1 MVLMKKIVLS
11 ILFVLVLCGSSN
23 AEVDH
28 IKDILTVDKNQLTKL
43 NGEQIKEKVTDKN
56 FFGFWID
63 VQNNYEWDEIYY
75 KNGDHLYNDKNI
87 ADPTDTYSSK
97 GKWKVENDKICYL
110 YQGEKE
116 FECASLYEKVEG
128 GDTNYYWESSE
139 TGAIYAKTIRVID
152 LITIVETNTLKLKA
166 LNECGG
172 CNLQGV
178 DLLGA
183 DLGGAE
189 LWAAN
194 LRGANLRGANLSGA
208 NLLGAFL
215 NADLR
220 EADLTEANLKIADLS
235 GANLSGAN
243 LRGANLAAA
252 KLRKADLREADLTEA
267 DLTEADLSGANLRGA
282 NLRGANLKNAI
293 LNRATLCN
301 TITPWGTD
309 DSRC

>member
-128 GDTNYYWESSE
+128 GDTNYYWENSE

-194 LRGANLRGANLSGA
+194 LRGANLSGANLSGA

-220 EADLTEANLKIADLS
+220 EADLSGANLKIADL
-235 GANLSGAN
+235 
-243 LRGANLAAA
+243 
-252 KLRKADLREADLTEA
+252 READLRGADLRGA
-267 DLTEADLSGANLRGA
+267 DLTEADLSGANLS
-282 NLRGANLKNAI
+282 GANLKNAI

>member
-128 GDTNYYWESSE
+128 GDTNYYWENSE
-139 TGAIYAKTIRVID
+139 TGAISAKTIRVID

-220 EADLTEANLKIADLS
+220 EADLSGANLKIADL
-235 GANLSGAN
+235 
-243 LRGANLAAA
+243 
-252 KLRKADLREADLTEA
+252 READLRGADLRGA
-267 DLTEADLSGANLRGA
+267 DLTEADLSGANLS
-282 NLRGANLKNAI
+282 GANLKNAI

>member
-1 MVLMKKIVLS
+1 MFLMKKIVLS
-11 ILFVLVLCGSSN
+11 ILFVLVFCGSSN

-128 GDTNYYWESSE
+128 GDTNYYWENSE

-152 LITIVETNTLKLKA
+152 LITIVETNTLKLKS

-172 CNLQGV
+172 CNLQGAN
-178 DLLGA
+178 LSGA

-189 LWAAN
+189 LWA
-194 LRGANLRGANLSGA
+194 ANLRGANLSGA

-243 LRGANLAAA
+243 LRGANL
-252 KLRKADLREADLTEA
+252 
-267 DLTEADLSGANLRGA
+267 
-282 NLRGANLKNAI
+282 KNAI